1 MQLPLGSR
9 LAADTIQIGTEKTES
24 RELQLQLL
32 LLFIIFISIIIILY
46 TRSIVE
52 YERAKKPPRAA
63 SLPSHD
69 QRVSQQS
76 VSECYIPSTY
86 ILYIH
91 TYMFHVVAPA

>member
-32 LLFIIFISIIIILY
+32 LLFINFISIIIILY

-52 YERAKKPPRAA
+52 YERAKKPPEPRAC
-63 SLPSHD
+63 
-69 QRVSQQS
+69 RVTTSG
-76 VSECYIPSTY
+76 
-86 ILYIH
+86 
-91 TYMFHVVAPA
+91 FHSSR